1 MTTIRKKTFIDGPKP
16 SRNGAWI
23 VKNSYGTGFGDK
35 GYFYMAYDNATFSNL
50 VCNTASTSE
59 EYNNNYFYDG
69 ASAGTVVFP
78 GISNGYYASNIFK
91 ATAGKG
97 KDEDAR

>member
-1 MTTIRKKTFIDGPKP
+1 MVKQMVNHAVTIVGWDDNYKKENFIDGPKP

-50 VCNTASTSE
+50 GLQYCIN
-59 EYNNNYFYDG
+59 FRR
-69 ASAGTVVFP
+69 
-78 GISNGYYASNIFK
+78 I
-91 ATAGKG
+91 
-97 KDEDAR
+97 